1 MQAAS
6 GMPFSPTLADARTTI
21 SHPATT
27 SHRFMTAEQRAK
39 IGIRDELIRVSV
51 GLEPVEQLKI
61 EFSQVLE
68 AIAG

>member
-27 SHRFMTAEQRAK
+27 SHRFMTAEQRAE

-51 GLEPVEQLKI
+51 GLEPLEQLKL
-61 EFSQVLE
+61 EFSAALQ
-68 AIAG
+68 ASTD